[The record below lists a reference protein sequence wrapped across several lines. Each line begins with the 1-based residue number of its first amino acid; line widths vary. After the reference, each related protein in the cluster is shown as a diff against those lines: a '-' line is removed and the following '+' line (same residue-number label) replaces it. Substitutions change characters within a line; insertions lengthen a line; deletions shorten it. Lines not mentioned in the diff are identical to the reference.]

1 MDSLDWDGAKRQLR
15 RAVEIHPGVAVAD
28 RLKAGGRTALDAT
41 AERAAQVVAAAQ
53 ALLASD
59 LSSELNN
66 LAAAAVNGSATI
78 YDKAMD
84 ANYLDPLLR
93 PGLGGSYHRLFDGGH
108 TIAGA
113 VRAARDASPD
123 DTIVEEA
130 LGTVQALLRDAATP
144 RGLPL
149 ATWDKSTFDAVAGSL
164 ESTFAIPKSWFYDLN
179 TYDAADLLGAS
190 VGVVAVVLGWNRA
203 DTETFASLTASMG
216 LSAAVGANPLLLVVV
231 VVAAAKAFHKAR
243 PGGEY
248 TELVDGGFKGAVGSG
263 ATLAAV
269 ALVGS
274 AGGPAGVALL
284 VGITTGIVASS
295 ATKNVSLTAIGR
307 FVAEREAP
315 RRALGGPQHRYND
328 RRGGLGLGPQRS
340 APPPSRH
347 QVLGVVGGRH
357 PPAPTWGLAV
367 LPVDAGPDMG
377 ARGATGRCRPRPVGG
392 ARRPVAPGPAPG
404 PGRWQRWCP
413 TPACGRC
420 RRNRAR

>member
-1 MDSLDWDGAKRQLR
+1 M
-15 RAVEIHPGVAVAD
+15 
-28 RLKAGGRTALDAT
+28 
-41 AERAAQVVAAAQ
+41 AAAQ

-59 LSSELNN
+59 LSSDLNK
-66 LAAAAVNGSATI
+66 LVAAAVKGSATI

-123 DTIVEEA
+123 DTIIEEA

-164 ESTFAIPKSWFYDLN
+164 ESTFAIPKRWFYDLN

-203 DTETFASLTASMG
+203 DTETFASLTAGMG
-216 LSAAVGANPLLLVVV
+216 LSAAVGANPLLLVSV
-231 VVAAAKAFHKAR
+231 VVAAARAFHKAR
-243 PGGEY
+243 CGDDY

-263 ATLAAV
+263 ATMAAIALAT
-269 ALVGS
+269 S

-284 VGITTGIVASS
+284 VGITAGIVANS

-307 FVAEREAP
+307 FVATQAAAMTTDPATEEVA
-315 RRALGGPQHRYND
+315 D
-328 RRGGLGLGPQRS
+328 
-340 APPPSRH
+340 PPK
-347 QVLGVVGGRH
+347 
-357 PPAPTWGLAV
+357 A
-367 LPVDAGPDMG
+367 DGPD
-377 ARGATGRCRPRPVGG
+377 
-392 ARRPVAPGPAPG
+392 
-404 PGRWQRWCP
+404 
-413 TPACGRC
+413 
-420 RRNRAR
+420 RADSDAMDTAHSL

>member
-1 MDSLDWDGAKRQLR
+1 M
-15 RAVEIHPGVAVAD
+15 
-28 RLKAGGRTALDAT
+28 
-41 AERAAQVVAAAQ
+41 AAAQ

-59 LSSELNN
+59 LSSDLNN
-66 LAAAAVNGSATI
+66 LVAAAVKGSATI

-93 PGLGGSYHRLFDGGH
+93 PDLGGSYHRLFDGGH

-123 DTIVEEA
+123 DTIIEEA

-190 VGVVAVVLGWNRA
+190 VGVVAVALGWNRA

-216 LSAAVGANPLLLVVV
+216 LPAAVGANPLLMVVMI
-231 VVAAAKAFHKAR
+231 VAAARAFHKAR

-248 TELVDGGFKGAVGSG
+248 TELVDGGFKGAVSSG
-263 ATLAAV
+263 ATMAAV
-269 ALVGS
+269 ALATS

-284 VGITTGIVASS
+284 VGLTAGIVANS
-295 ATKNVSLTAIGR
+295 ATKNVSDRSAASSPPEPATNPVTEEVTTTGR
-307 FVAEREAP
+307 RSGGNGGSQPLIIPTAP
-315 RRALGGPQHRYND
+315 RSRPG
-328 RRGGLGLGPQRS
+328 RGL
-340 APPPSRH
+340 
-347 QVLGVVGGRH
+347 VK
-357 PPAPTWGLAV
+357 TLA
-367 LPVDAGPDMG
+367 A
-377 ARGATGRCRPRPVGG
+377 PVGRPSIG
-392 ARRPVAPGPAPG
+392 ASHRAGRRSITTA
-404 PGRWQRWCP
+404 
-413 TPACGRC
+413 
-420 RRNRAR
+420 

>member
-1 MDSLDWDGAKRQLR
+1 MNSLDWDSAKRQVR
-15 RAVEIHPGVAVAD
+15 RAAEIKSGAAVAEK
-28 RLKAGGRTALDAT
+28 LKAGGRAALDAT
-41 AERAAQVVAAAQ
+41 AERTAQVMAAAQ

-59 LSSELNN
+59 LSSDLNN
-66 LAAAAVNGSATI
+66 LVAAAVKGSATI

-123 DTIVEEA
+123 DTIIEEA

-164 ESTFAIPKSWFYDLN
+164 EATFAIPKSWFHDLN

-203 DTETFASLTASMG
+203 DTETFASLTAGMG
-216 LSAAVGANPLLLVVV
+216 LSAAVGANPLLLVVM
-231 VVAAAKAFHKAR
+231 VVAAARAFHKAR
-243 PGGEY
+243 PGDDY

-269 ALVGS
+269 ALATS

-284 VGITTGIVASS
+284 VGITAGIVANS

-307 FVAEREAP
+307 FVATRAAAMTTDPATEAADP
-315 RRALGGPQHRYND
+315 PEAD
-328 RRGGLGLGPQRS
+328 GLDGADS
-340 APPPSRH
+340 
-347 QVLGVVGGRH
+347 
-357 PPAPTWGLAV
+357 
-367 LPVDAGPDMG
+367 DAMDT
-377 ARGATGRCRPRPVGG
+377 AH
-392 ARRPVAPGPAPG
+392 
-404 PGRWQRWCP
+404 
-413 TPACGRC
+413 
-420 RRNRAR
+420 NL